1 MSLLL
6 EFRGIAF
13 CSVGQGNTVS
23 FWEDTWNFGL
33 LKLEFAQLAFLQRDV
48 QQNFHLPLSLVA
60 SQQLVLLED
69 RLISLPNDE
78 QQLDQWNYI
87 WGLNFTSKQAYK
99 SLMGQSPKVQQLF
112 GFEKVDVMANTNSFS
127 GCSC

>member
-1 MSLLL
+1 LLL

-33 LKLEFAQLAFLQRDV
+33 LKLEFAQLFSFARDPMISVAAFLQRDV

-87 WGLNFTSKQAYK
+87 WG
-99 SLMGQSPKVQQLF
+99 
-112 GFEKVDVMANTNSFS
+112 
-127 GCSC
+127 

>member
-1 MSLLL
+1 
-6 EFRGIAF
+6 
-13 CSVGQGNTVS
+13 VGQGNTVS

-87 WGLNFTSKQAYK
+87 WGLNFISKQAYK
-99 SLMGQSPKVQQLF
+99 SLMGQSPKVQQFIWL
-112 GFEKVDVMANTNSFS
+112 
-127 GCSC
+127 